1 MVSLVIFFIISFPGP
16 TRTQNERRQFSIIQL
31 ILALPHHY
39 LFAFPMCEV
48 HAVAG
53 SYAHVLFGYDFVV
66 PSEGNA
72 TVVPRSVLALC
83 AHPHQGYLL
92 LYTFFLFAHVL
103 RPLFFG
109 FPALPFFF
117 PFPSLY
123 PLPYPTNCA
132 MNNMVFHT
140 PCLVTYKTVVNIIS
154 STEHNKLGYSNGFL
168 SLLKFF
174 PFIPPTMP
182 CPSHLALT
190 ADIVRTVNPSC
201 SPPLFP
207 PTYPCRYVY
216 ESHIK
221 GITALAI
228 TGKYLNL

>member
-1 MVSLVIFFIISFPGP
+1 MSDGIFSDFFYNIFSWTNSNPEREKTVFHHSTYPRTSTSLPIC
-16 TRTQNERRQFSIIQL
+16 
-31 ILALPHHY
+31 
-39 LFAFPMCEV
+39 FAMCEV
-48 HAVAG
+48 HVVAG

-103 RPLFFG
+103 RPLFC

-168 SLLKFF
+168 SLLKFLF
-174 PFIPPTMP
+174 HLSLPP
-182 CPSHLALT
+182 CHALHT
-190 ADIVRTVNPSC
+190 WR
-201 SPPLFP
+201 
-207 PTYPCRYVY
+207 
-216 ESHIK
+216 
-221 GITALAI
+221 
-228 TGKYLNL
+228 